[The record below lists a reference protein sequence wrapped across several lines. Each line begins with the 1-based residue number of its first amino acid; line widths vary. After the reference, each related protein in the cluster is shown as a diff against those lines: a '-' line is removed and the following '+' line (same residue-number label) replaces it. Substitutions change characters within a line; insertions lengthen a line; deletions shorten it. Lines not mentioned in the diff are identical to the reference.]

1 MTHRVKIYQALDTQ
15 KTLGVSPAL
24 SSDSPPFTV
33 GNTKMVF
40 SGFYHKYVQ
49 QILR

>member
-24 SSDSPPFTV
+24 SSNSPPV
-33 GNTKMVF
+33 
-40 SGFYHKYVQ
+40 HCRKYKDG
-49 QILR
+49 LLWLLS